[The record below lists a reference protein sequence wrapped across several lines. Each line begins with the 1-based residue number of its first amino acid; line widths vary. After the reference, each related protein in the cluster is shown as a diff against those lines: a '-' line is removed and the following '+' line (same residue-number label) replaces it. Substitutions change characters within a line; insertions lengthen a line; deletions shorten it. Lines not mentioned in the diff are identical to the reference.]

1 MRAKIAGVGHYV
13 PERVVTNHDLEKLMD
28 TSDAWIVER
37 TGIQERRYVEPGL
50 GTSEMGFRAAQAAL
64 RNAGLAADDLDFI
77 IFATLSPDYMFPG
90 CGVLLQEKLGGGT
103 IGALDVRTQCT
114 GFVYSLS
121 IADAY
126 IRAGVYRRILIVG
139 AETQSMGLDF
149 TTAGRDMAVI
159 FADGAGAAVVV
170 AGDDEGP
177 GLLATVLHSE
187 GRYARELW
195 MEVPT
200 CLQPSS
206 EMPKLITEGR
216 HFPRMNG
223 REVFKHATRRF
234 IEAIDE
240 VLERIGATRDDI
252 ALIVPHQANKR
263 ISDAVAERLGLPTER
278 IVVNVHKYGN
288 TTAASIPIALSE
300 AVADGRVKT
309 GDLVIL
315 VAFGSGF
322 TWGATAVRW

>member
-50 GTSEMGFRAAQAAL
+50 GTSEMGLRAAQAAL
-64 RNAGLAADDLDFI
+64 RNAGLQAADLDFI

-90 CGVLLQEKLGGGT
+90 CGVLLQEKLGIGT

-126 IRAGVYRRILIVG
+126 IRAGFYRRILIVG

-170 AGDDEGP
+170 AADDDGP

-195 MEVPT
+195 METPT

-206 EMPKLITEGR
+206 EMPRLIAEGR

-234 IEAIDE
+234 VEAIDE
-240 VLERIGATRDDI
+240 VLERIGAARDDI

-263 ISDAVAERLGLPTER
+263 ISDAVGERLGLPKER